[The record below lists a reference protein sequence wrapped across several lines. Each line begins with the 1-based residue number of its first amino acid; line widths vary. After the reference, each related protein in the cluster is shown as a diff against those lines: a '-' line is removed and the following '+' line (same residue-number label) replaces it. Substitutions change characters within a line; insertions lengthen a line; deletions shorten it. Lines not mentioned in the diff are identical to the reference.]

1 MKHPIDELLQ
11 RIYGVS
17 DEDILREFDEAEVM
31 GEDGQGADPEG
42 FERLWQNCRGSMGK
56 TGINRRAPAGDLTI
70 KGDGPQA
77 MPAAGYN

>member
-1 MKHPIDELLQ
+1 MKLPIDELLQ

-42 FERLWQNCRGSMGK
+42 FERLWQKLQREYGEK
-56 TGINRRAPAGDLTI
+56 RALI
-70 KGDGPQA
+70 DGRP
-77 MPAAGYN
+77 PET